1 MPVVGKDIP
10 HDSARGHV
18 TGQSIFIDD
27 MPFARNE
34 LLVDF
39 LGSPVAHGVIESL
52 DIEAARRVEGVVAL
66 FTAKDVPG
74 HNTFG
79 PVVKDEQLLVEETAV
94 FLGQPVVLIA
104 ATSQPALRAAKKAI
118 KLTMRPLPPIFSIDD
133 AIAANS
139 FLGGERVIERGDVT
153 SALASATHMIEGSLV
168 VGGQEHFYLESQ
180 ATIAYPGEHG
190 TMTVHSS
197 TQHPTEVQSLVAEA
211 LGVPFNHVTC
221 IAKRMGGAFG
231 GKETQAAQPAMMAAI
246 VAAKTGRPARVVYN
260 KDDDMRTTGKRHPFK
275 SWYRASFDDDGLIT
289 ALDLKLFSNGGC
301 STDLSFAVL
310 ERSMLHGDNAYFLPN
325 VRIAGRVCKT
335 NLPSNTAFR
344 GFGGPQGVVN
354 VENIIEEIALSLG
367 LDALEVRRRNCYG
380 SKNSGMGVSPM
391 HPGDETHGRDAHAT
405 GRDTTPYGQ
414 VVRNNT
420 LPRIF
425 EKLSGDAEYAA
436 RRSEIE
442 SFNATSKTHLRGLS
456 MTPVK
461 FGISFTKKTL
471 NQANALVNIYTDGT
485 VLVSTGATEMGQGVH
500 TRVRQIVADEL
511 GISYDAVIV
520 GATSTDKNNNTS
532 PTAASSGTDLNGAAA
547 QDACRKLRA
556 RLGEFSAR
564 EFAGNSSGLGVSPEH
579 VRFEDGFVFDARDD
593 SRRMRFADLI
603 CRAYIERVNLGERG
617 FYATPGVDFNRETGK
632 GHPFLYYTNGAAC
645 SEVLIDRFT
654 GEMRIVRVDLLMD
667 AGQCINPGID
677 RGQVIGGFIQGMG
690 WVTTEELKYAETGEL
705 LSHSPTT
712 YKIPAISD
720 VPRVF
725 NVKFLDNPDNV
736 VSLHRSKSLGEPPL
750 LLGISVWA
758 AVKHA
763 LSFVGGRQIP
773 RLDLPATVEQILTVM
788 TRQTKDAT
796 TPRPLAAPTPA
807 PA

>member
-1 MPVVGKDIP
+1 MGVIGKDIP

-18 TGQSIFIDD
+18 TGESLFIDD

-52 DIEAARRVEGVVAL
+52 DVEAARNVEGVVAL

-79 PVVKDEQLLVEETAV
+79 PVVKDEQLLVEETAM

-104 ATSQPALRAAKKAI
+104 ATTQPALRAAKQAI
-118 KLTMRPLPPIFSIDD
+118 KLKMRSLPPIFSIDD

-139 FLGGERVIERGDVT
+139 FLGGERVIARGDV
-153 SALASATHMIEGSLV
+153 AAAMAGAKHVIEGSLT

-180 ATIAYPGEHG
+180 AALAYPGEHG
-190 TMTVHSS
+190 AMTIHSS
-197 TQHPTEVQSLVAEA
+197 TQHPTEVQTLVAEV

-275 SWYRASFDDDGLIT
+275 SWYRVGFDDQGLIT

-301 STDLSFAVL
+301 SNDLAVAL
-310 ERSMLHGDNAYFLPN
+310 LRRAVPHSDNAYFLPD
-325 VRIAGRVCKT
+325 VRITGRVCKT

-354 VENIIEEIALSLG
+354 IENIIEEIALSLG
-367 LDALEVRRRNCYG
+367 LDALQVRRRNCYG
-380 SKNSGMGVSPM
+380 SEDSVMGVPPM
-391 HPGDETHGRDAHAT
+391 LHGRDAHAT
-405 GRDTTPYGQ
+405 GRNATPYGQ
-414 VVRNNT
+414 IVRNNT

-425 EKLSGDAEYAA
+425 EKLAGDAQYAA
-436 RRSEIE
+436 RRKDVE
-442 SFNATSKTHLRGLS
+442 SFNASSKTHLRGLS

-485 VLVSTGATEMGQGVH
+485 VIVSTGATEMGQGVH

-511 GISYDAVIV
+511 GIPYDAVVV
-520 GATSTDKNNNTS
+520 GATSTDKNHNTS

-547 QDACRKLRA
+547 QDACRKLRE
-556 RLGEFSAR
+556 RLAEFAAR
-564 EFAGNSSGLGVSPEH
+564 ELADRAAGLHFSREH
-579 VRFEDGFVFDARDD
+579 VVFQDGMVSDARDP
-593 SRRMRFADLI
+593 SRRMRFVELI
-603 CRAYIERVNLGERG
+603 CRAYIQRINLGERG

-632 GHPFLYYTNGAAC
+632 GHPFLYFTNGAAC

-654 GEMRIVRVDLLMD
+654 GEMRVTRIDLLMD

-677 RGQVIGGFIQGMG
+677 RGQVVGGFIQGMG
-690 WVTTEELKYAETGEL
+690 WVTTEELKYSDTGVL
-705 LSHSPTT
+705 LSYSPTT
-712 YKIPAISD
+712 YKIPAITD
-720 VPRVF
+720 VPPVF
-725 NVKFLDNPDNV
+725 NVNFLHNPDNA
-736 VSLHRSKSLGEPPL
+736 VSLYRSKALGEPPL
-750 LLGISVWA
+750 LLGISVWT
-758 AVKHA
+758 AVKDA
-763 LSFVGGRQIP
+763 LSFAGPDRKSV
-773 RLDLPATVEQILTVM
+773 
-788 TRQTKDAT
+788 
-796 TPRPLAAPTPA
+796 
-807 PA
+807 

>member
-1 MPVVGKDIP
+1 MGVIGKDIP

-18 TGQSIFIDD
+18 TGRSLFIDD
-27 MPFARNE
+27 MPLARNE

-39 LGSPVAHGVIESL
+39 LGSPVAHGVIEFL
-52 DIEAARRVEGVVAL
+52 DLDAAQQVEGVVAL
-66 FTAKDVPG
+66 ITAKDVPG

-79 PVVKDEQLLVEETAV
+79 PVVKDEQLLVEEVAV

-118 KLTMRPLPPIFSIDD
+118 KLRMRPLSPIFSIDD

-139 FLGGERVIERGDVT
+139 FLGGQRVIERGDVKA
-153 SALASATHMIEGSLV
+153 ALAGAKHVIEGVLV
-168 VGGQEHFYLESQ
+168 IGGQEHFYLESQ
-180 ATIAYPGEHG
+180 AAIAYPGEHG
-190 TMTVHSS
+190 QMMVHSS

-246 VAAKTGRPARVVYN
+246 VAAKTARSARVVYN

-275 SWYRASFDDDGLIT
+275 TWYKAGFDDDGLIT
-289 ALDLKLFSNGGC
+289 ALELNLFSNGGC

-310 ERSMLHGDNAYFLPN
+310 ERSMLHSDNGYFLPN
-325 VRIAGRVCKT
+325 VRITGRVCKT

-344 GFGGPQGVVN
+344 GFGGPQGVAGI
-354 VENIIEEIALSLG
+354 ENIIEEIALSLG
-367 LDALEVRRRNCYG
+367 IEALEVRQRNCYG
-380 SKNSGMGVSPM
+380 IDDRN
-391 HPGDETHGRDAHAT
+391 
-405 GRDTTPYGQ
+405 TTPYGQ
-414 VVRNNT
+414 VVRNNM
-420 LPRIF
+420 LPRVF
-425 EKLSGDAEYAA
+425 EKLASDAAYSA
-436 RRSEIE
+436 RRREIE
-442 SFNATSKTHLRGLS
+442 SFNATSKTHLRGLA

-485 VLVSTGATEMGQGVH
+485 VTVSTGATEMGQGVH

-511 GISYDAVIV
+511 GVSYDAVIV
-520 GATSTDKNNNTS
+520 GTTSTDKNNNTS

-547 QDACRKLRA
+547 QDACQRLRA
-556 RLGEFSAR
+556 RLADFASR
-564 EFAGNSSGLGVSPEH
+564 EFAHVESGLGVSSEH
-579 VRFEDGFVFDARDD
+579 VRFADGFVFDTRDP

-632 GHPFLYYTNGAAC
+632 GHPFLYYTSGAAC

-654 GEMRIVRVDLLMD
+654 GEMRVTRVDLLMD

-677 RGQVIGGFIQGMG
+677 RGQVVGGFIQGMG
-690 WVTTEELKYAETGEL
+690 WVTTEELKYSDTGVL

-720 VPRVF
+720 VPPVF
-725 NVKFLDNPDNV
+725 NVEFLDNPDNA
-736 VSLHRSKSLGEPPL
+736 VSLYRSKALGEPPL

-758 AVKHA
+758 AVKNA
-763 LSFVGGRQIP
+763 LSCVGGRQIP
-773 RLDLPATVEQILTVM
+773 RLELPATVEQILTVM
-788 TRQTKDAT
+788 TRQMKTATPRAVAKTQAT
-796 TPRPLAAPTPA
+796 T
-807 PA
+807 